1 MNSRRDRVSAY
12 GSAKAI
18 CDSLQYTMSMKIA
31 RYLLLVSCVALV
43 PLSGQAAASQ
53 APASQGTAM
62 SASAAPDLA
71 LSELLVQV
79 QATAQKSDQDVARL
93 RIDKWKADSASKQQ
107 AQVTA
112 NSIRRNL
119 MNAVPDLLQRVQAS
133 PGSLNANFRLYRN
146 LNVLYETFSALADSA
161 SAFSSSDQYQ
171 PLSSDLNLLD
181 QLRRQIAERVD
192 LLAGNNDAEL
202 ARLRARLGNAK
213 NGAKPGSTK
222 VVVDDDQPKP
232 KKKLKPAQ
240 QQSQQ

>member
-107 AQVTA
+107 AETTA

-119 MNAVPDLLQRVQAS
+119 MNAVPDLVQRVQAS

-146 LNVLYETFSALADSA
+146 LNVLYETFSALADCA